1 MDQATARAVLR
12 RDMELN
18 RRFPAKPG
26 GPLRMSLSPEAVQNA
41 IRTEGPEVMGA
52 AGAGYWND
60 MRRMYPHTDMQPD
73 IHTPRERTR
82 FGKVTLRQRG
92 GRWERRV
99 AGEWV
104 KA

>member
-1 MDQATARAVLR
+1 
-12 RDMELN
+12 
-18 RRFPAKPG
+18 
-26 GPLRMSLSPEAVQNA
+26 MSLSPEAVQNA

-52 AGAGYWND
+52 AGEGYWRD

-104 KA
+104 PVDGTNAQRSTLNAQRSRKMG